1 MGLVYLFLFFQWLY
15 LYFLT
20 ILSTAIVSISSCYI
34 REKLYLLLP
43 TIPSGRFHCWE
54 HLGFYFQMVILC
66 IFKISSTSSYL
77 NLTVTFSV
85 LFDHYSFLYTFSW
98 FWYLFYWIIL
108 SYFFFSKVF
117 VGGKIPK
124 SLKIQSLYLSPNLKV
139 SLTDIES
146 GFKITLAFFSS
157 FWAMHGKFNPHMFM
171 SNSSSYCWN
180 SLGFFFL
187 MIWCSTMMVRIVSV
201 LELVLWHRVGPF
213 NLLNYVFFQPWVNF
227 NYFDISIHSSLPELF
242 SMFLSLFLK
251 SLLSL
256 LY

>member
-20 ILSTAIVSISSCYI
+20 ILSTAIVSISSSYI

-108 SYFFFSKVF
+108 SYFFFKSICGWQNSQVF
-117 VGGKIPK
+117 EDPK
-124 SLKIQSLYLSPNLKV
+124 SLFVPKLEGEFDRYRIWVQNNIGL
-139 SLTDIES
+139 
-146 GFKITLAFFSS
+146 FSS

-187 MIWCSTMMVRIVSV
+187 MIWRSTMTVKIVSV
-201 LELVLWHRVGPF
+201 LELVLLTCWTMC
-213 NLLNYVFFQPWVNF
+213 FF
-227 NYFDISIHSSLPELF
+227 SLE
-242 SMFLSLFLK
+242 
-251 SLLSL
+251 
-256 LY
+256 